1 MNEWTET
8 AESDLRVQIP
18 ASSGLKPLKLLLPR
32 KWYMKTNLLGV
43 QRSPAQE
50 LVASWPKLCSQKH
63 LAEARG
69 PDPAVAS

>member
-8 AESDLRVQIP
+8 AESDLRVQMP

-32 KWYMKTNLLGV
+32 KWYMKTNLPGV

-50 LVASWPKLCSQKH
+50 LVASWPKLCSQKY

-69 PDPAVAS
+69 PEPAVAS